1 MLVKEIIE
9 GYNESISFENQIG
22 TFTISSNRVKYT
34 LLRNKYYHIAK
45 EVYDNYVSDWSHYQS
60 CNAFR
65 NLSDRKMQKRFAE
78 KMEEVKNDLIS
89 VGIFDVDTQ
98 SLMEYAD
105 QSGYLAEYQ
114 MAFDAF
120 EQNVE
125 RINGNLQYEKAQ
137 REYRKENRARWVGG
151 TISNRSN
158 YIDDYMHQAELGM
171 RNMAEGAGHTLFNAV
186 GNAMSTSNAN
196 RQLNEL
202 FKNQEVRDLLNNGVL
217 NAVWNLHFVLMDF
230 LLDKLN
236 ICVWDF
242 PGIEEKE
249 KAKRM
254 LGNINSSVLTDED
267 RKGIIKE
274 AFELNPYSEQLYK
287 VMFDYYTDDVDNIS
301 ALAEY
306 FGCDINSE
314 KEKKAYEFLM
324 ENIGT
329 TEEEA
334 KAAKESLLEYYKK
347 IGIAE
352 YENLPSYQH
361 ITSVLEKFDIEYR
374 TVDGVLFETREDA
387 DLSKAELSDIQ
398 EFMSTI
404 KKPTKED
411 TLKYEEELKQKRTEF
426 DERFTSKLKD
436 KYLAEM
442 DKYLADFDKLFCTIS
457 LFKKGTRKEAGQA
470 KAVNFLKKQDTS
482 TKEKREEAL
491 RLLREYLPEIGITE
505 AEATDAIEYLKKKE
519 YEEYYG
525 KESSFSKITKGLGS
539 LFKK

>member
-22 TFTISSNRVKYT
+22 TFTISPNRVKYT

-105 QSGYLAEYQ
+105 QSGYFAEYQ

-120 EQNVE
+120 EQKVE
-125 RINGNLQYEKAQ
+125 RINGNLQYEKAK

-202 FKNQEVRDLLNNGVL
+202 FKNQVVRDLLNNGVL

-334 KAAKESLLEYYKK
+334 KAAKEGLLEYYKK
-347 IGIAE
+347 IGITE

-374 TVDGVLFETREDA
+374 TVDGVVFETREDA

-398 EFMSTI
+398 EFMNTI
-404 KKPTKED
+404 KQPTKED
-411 TLKYEEELKQKRTEF
+411 TLKYEEELKQKRIEF

-436 KYLAEM
+436 KYLAVM

-525 KESSFSKITKGLGS
+525 KESSFSKIAKGLGS

>member
-334 KAAKESLLEYYKK
+334 KAAKEGMLEYYKK
-347 IGIAE
+347 IGITE

-374 TVDGVLFETREDA
+374 TVDGVVFETREDA

-398 EFMSTI
+398 EFMNTI
-404 KKPTKED
+404 KQPTKED
-411 TLKYEEELKQKRTEF
+411 TLKYEEELKQKRIEF

-436 KYLAEM
+436 KYLAVM

>member
-334 KAAKESLLEYYKK
+334 KEAKEGLLEYYKK
-347 IGIAE
+347 IGITE

-374 TVDGVLFETREDA
+374 TVDGVVFETREDA

-398 EFMSTI
+398 EFMNTI
-404 KKPTKED
+404 KQPTKED
-411 TLKYEEELKQKRTEF
+411 TLKYEEELKQKRIEF
-426 DERFTSKLKD
+426 DECFTSKLKD
-436 KYLAEM
+436 KYLAVM

>member
-9 GYNESISFENQIG
+9 GYNESVSFTNQVG
-22 TFTISSNRVKYT
+22 TFTISPERVKYT
-34 LLRNKYYHIAK
+34 LLRNKYYQIAK
-45 EVYDNYVSDWSHYQS
+45 EVYDQYVSDWAHYQH

-65 NLSDRKMQKRFAE
+65 HLADRKLQKVLTE

-105 QSGYLAEYQ
+105 QSGYFAEYQ
-114 MAFDAF
+114 MAYDAF
-120 EQNVE
+120 EQRVE
-125 RINGNLQYEKAQ
+125 QINGNLQYEKAK

-151 TISNRSN
+151 TFSSRSN

-186 GNAMSTSNAN
+186 GNAVSTSNAN
-196 RQLNEL
+196 RQLNDL
-202 FKNQEVRDLLNNGVL
+202 FRNQSVRDLLNNGVL

-236 ICVWDF
+236 ICTWDF
-242 PGIEEKE
+242 PGTEEKG
-249 KAKRM
+249 KAERM
-254 LGNINSSVLTDED
+254 LGNINSTVLSDEE

-287 VMFDYYTDDVDNIS
+287 AMFDYYPEDVDNITE
-301 ALAEY
+301 LAEY
-306 FGCDINSE
+306 FGCDIESE

-334 KAAKESLLEYYKK
+334 KSAKENLLEYYNK
-347 IGIAE
+347 IGITD

-361 ITSVLEKFDIEYR
+361 INSVLDKFDLEYR
-374 TVDGVLFETREDA
+374 TVDGVVFDTRDDA
-387 DLSKAELSDIQ
+387 DLAKAELSDIQ

-404 KKPTKED
+404 QKPTKED

-426 DERFTSKLKD
+426 EERFQSKLKD
-436 KYLAEM
+436 KYLTVI
-442 DKYLADFDKLFCTIS
+442 DKYLIDFDKLFCTIS

-470 KAVNFLKKQDTS
+470 KAVNFLKKHDTS

-491 RLLREYLPEIGITE
+491 QLLREYLPEIGITE
-505 AEATDAIEYLKKKE
+505 AEATDAMEYLKKKE
-519 YEEYYG
+519 HEEYYG
-525 KESSFSKITKGLGS
+525 KESSISKITKGLGS

>member
-22 TFTISSNRVKYT
+22 TFTISLNRVKYT

-120 EQNVE
+120 EQKVE

-334 KAAKESLLEYYKK
+334 KAAKEGLLEYYKK
-347 IGIAE
+347 IGITE

-374 TVDGVLFETREDA
+374 TVDGVVFETREDA

-398 EFMSTI
+398 EFMNTI
-404 KKPTKED
+404 KQPTKED
-411 TLKYEEELKQKRTEF
+411 TLKYEEELKQKRIEF

-436 KYLAEM
+436 KYLAVM

-525 KESSFSKITKGLGS
+525 KESSFSKIAKGLGS